1 MKYVTKGEDIEWKP
15 HPAGYEGVKM
25 KVIRSE
31 EKDSTQSTIAWVLV
45 KEGAGVP
52 EHIHKESDDYL
63 YILDGKAKMKV
74 DGEVYEVEEGTK
86 ITVPKQTKH
95 EIFDVEEDL
104 YIYDVFS
111 PAVF

>member
-1 MKYVTKGEDIEWKP
+1 MKYETKENDIKWKP
-15 HPAGYEGVKM
+15 HPAGHEGVKM

-45 KEGAGVP
+45 EEGAGVP
-52 EHIHKESDDYL
+52 EHTHEESDDYL

-74 DGEVYEVEEGTK
+74 GDDVYEIEEGSH
-86 ITVPKQTKH
+86 ITVPRQTIH